1 MLGRVWNEPLW
12 VYRSVFILGELLG
25 GKHVEALPQLRA
37 NRVKECYE
45 RLMAKSEGGR
55 VGNLAEPCHAS

>member
-1 MLGRVWNEPLW
+1 M
-12 VYRSVFILGELLG
+12 FILGELLG

-55 VGNLAEPCHAS
+55 VGNLAEPCHVS